1 MKNNKKKNILISLLV
16 VLSVLGALASI
27 YFPNSKINDV
37 IDETQNI
44 IMQEIVVSEE
54 TKSEVADTKNAVE
67 NGGKVET
74 TQIVKSSENE
84 EKEVTDN
91 GADEFLLEYDALVE
105 QENIAYNGDNAG
117 KGLDLLGKWQGL
129 TYYSQAD
136 SRWASKLY
144 TSTNNYTQTMK
155 SSACGPTCAAMVVS
169 SSKGAILPTT
179 MANLAVDNGYRT
191 ANSGT
196 AWAFYPFVA
205 DYFGFKE
212 YHTTSSFE
220 TAMNYLFKNYYIICS
235 CGSGLFT
242 SGGHYI
248 VLAGL
253 EGDTIQVLDPYLYN
267 GKFNTASRRNAK
279 VQVKGTSVYV
289 SKANFERYANYKKF
303 WIYSNDKGNENEN
316 ENENT
321 NNKTSVSYTRYVATE
336 RYNLN
341 VRNKANGTKIG
352 SLPKGTKVEV
362 VEANGEWSKI
372 TSPVNGWVSSQY
384 LSISVENDKAYKTET
399 YNTKTYKTK
408 AYKTGTYKTTSNI
421 HVRTGPGTN
430 YKAKAYKQLTANARK
445 QNRNR
450 GNYYYNGY
458 KKGVVC
464 TVTKIKGNWGY
475 TKSGWICLNYC
486 KKI

>member
-1 MKNNKKKNILISLLV
+1 MKNKKTILTYVFVALA
-16 VLSVLGALASI
+16 VLGALASI

-84 EKEVTDN
+84 EKEVTDE
-91 GADEFLLEYDALVE
+91 GADESLLEKDALVE
-105 QENIAYNGDNAG
+105 QENIAYNGDNEG
-117 KGLDLLGKWQGL
+117 KGLDLLGKYQGL

-144 TSTNNYTQTMK
+144 SATNNHTQTMK

-220 TAMNYLFKNYYIICS
+220 TAMKYLSKNYYIICS

-248 VLAGL
+248 VLAGI

-267 GKFNTASRRNAK
+267 GKFNTASRRNAQ

-316 ENENT
+316 ENTNT

-362 VEANGEWSKI
+362 VEISGKWSKI
-372 TSPVNGWVSSQY
+372 ISPVNGWVSSQY
-384 LSISVENDKAYKTET
+384 LSTSIENDKTET

-408 AYKTGTYKTTSNI
+408 AYKTGTYKTTSNV

-430 YKAKAYKQLTANARK
+430 YKAKTYKQLTSNARK
-445 QNRNR
+445 QNKRL
-450 GNYYYNGY
+450 GNYYYNGI
-458 KKGVVC
+458 KKGV
-464 TVTKIKGNWGY
+464 TVNVSKVV
-475 TKSGWICLNYC
+475 KSGSYYWGKIPSGYICLNYC

>member
-1 MKNNKKKNILISLLV
+1 MKNKKTILTYVFVALA
-16 VLSVLGALASI
+16 VLGALASI

-84 EKEVTDN
+84 EKEVTDD

-105 QENIAYNGDNAG
+105 QENIAYNGDNEG
-117 KGLDLLGKWQGL
+117 KGLDLLGKYQGL

-144 TSTNNYTQTMK
+144 TSTNNSTQTMK

-220 TAMNYLFKNYYIICS
+220 TAMNYLSKNYIIICS

-289 SKANFERYANYKKF
+289 SKDNFERYANYKKF

-316 ENENT
+316 T
-321 NNKTSVSYTRYVATE
+321 NNKTSVSYTMYVATE

-341 VRNKANGTKIG
+341 VRNKANGTKIS

-362 VEANGEWSKI
+362 VETNGEWSKI

-384 LSISVENDKAYKTET
+384 LSTSIENDKTYKTET
-399 YNTKTYKTK
+399 YNTKT
-408 AYKTGTYKTTSNI
+408 YKTGTYKTTSNI

-445 QNRNR
+445 QNKRL

>member
-1 MKNNKKKNILISLLV
+1 MKNKKIILTYVFVALA
-16 VLSVLGALASI
+16 VLGALASI

-84 EKEVTDN
+84 EKEVTDE
-91 GADEFLLEYDALVE
+91 GADESLLEKDALVE
-105 QENIAYNGDNAG
+105 QENIAYNGDNEG

-144 TSTNNYTQTMK
+144 TSTNNYSQTMK

-220 TAMNYLFKNYYIICS
+220 TAMNYLSKNYYIICS

-253 EGDTIQVLDPYLYN
+253 EGNTIQVLDPYLYN
-267 GKFNTASRRNAK
+267 GKFNTASRRNAE

-316 ENENT
+316 T
-321 NNKTSVSYTRYVATE
+321 NNKTSVSYIMYVATE

-362 VEANGEWSKI
+362 VETNGEWSKI
-372 TSPVNGWVSSQY
+372 TSPINGWVSSEY
-384 LSISVENDKAYKTET
+384 LSTSVENDKTET
-399 YNTKTYKTK
+399 YNTKT
-408 AYKTGTYKTTSNI
+408 YKTGTYKTTSNI

-430 YKAKAYKQLTANARK
+430 YKSKTYKQLTSNAKK
-445 QNRNR
+445 QNRNL

>member
-1 MKNNKKKNILISLLV
+1 MKNKKTILTYVFVALA
-16 VLSVLGALASI
+16 VLGALASI
-27 YFPNSKINDV
+27 YFPNSKINNV

-84 EKEVTDN
+84 EKEVTDD

-105 QENIAYNGDNAG
+105 QENIAYNGDNEG
-117 KGLDLLGKWQGL
+117 KGLDLLGKYQGL

-144 TSTNNYTQTMK
+144 TSTNNSTQTMK

-220 TAMNYLFKNYYIICS
+220 TAMNYLSKNYYIICS

-253 EGDTIQVLDPYLYN
+253 DGNTIQVLDPYLYN
-267 GKFNTASRRNAK
+267 GKFNTASRRIAQ

-303 WIYSNDKGNENEN
+303 WIYSNDKGNEN

-362 VEANGEWSKI
+362 VETSGEWSKI
-372 TSPVNGWVSSQY
+372 TSPINGWVSSQY
-384 LSISVENDKAYKTET
+384 LSTSIENDKTYKTET

-408 AYKTGTYKTTSNI
+408 TYKTGTYKTTSNI
-421 HVRTGPGTN
+421 HVRTGPGTK
-430 YKAKAYKQLTANARK
+430 YKAKTYKQLTANARK
-445 QNRNR
+445 QNKRL
-450 GNYYYNGY
+450 GNYYYNGI
-458 KKGVVC
+458 KKGV
-464 TVTKIKGNWGY
+464 TVNVSKVV
-475 TKSGWICLNYC
+475 KSGSYYWGKIPSGYICLNYC

>member
-1 MKNNKKKNILISLLV
+1 MKNKKTILIYVFVALA
-16 VLSVLGALASI
+16 VLGALASI

-84 EKEVTDN
+84 EKEVTDE

-105 QENIAYNGDNAG
+105 QENIAYNGDNEG
-117 KGLDLLGKWQGL
+117 KGLDLLGKYQGL

-144 TSTNNYTQTMK
+144 TSTNNSTQTMK

-220 TAMNYLFKNYYIICS
+220 TAMNYLSKNFYIICS

-267 GKFNTASRRNAK
+267 GKFNTASRRNAE

-289 SKANFERYANYKKF
+289 SKTNFERYANYKNF
-303 WIYSNDKGNENEN
+303 WIYSNDNENKN
-316 ENENT
+316 TNT
-321 NNKTSVSYTRYVATE
+321 NNTKSVSYTRYVTTE

-362 VEANGEWSKI
+362 VGTNGEWSKI
-372 TSPVNGWVSSQY
+372 ISPVNGWVSSQY
-384 LSISVENDKAYKTET
+384 LSTSVENDITET
-399 YNTKTYKTK
+399 YNTK
-408 AYKTGTYKTTSNI
+408 AYKIGTYKTTSNI

-430 YKAKAYKQLTANARK
+430 YKAKTYKQLTANARK
-445 QNRNR
+445 QNKRL
-450 GNYYYNGY
+450 GNYYYNGI
-458 KKGVVC
+458 KKGV
-464 TVTKIKGNWGY
+464 TVNVSKVV
-475 TKSGWICLNYC
+475 KSGSYYWGKIPSGYICLNYC

>member
-84 EKEVTDN
+84 EKEVTDE
-91 GADEFLLEYDALVE
+91 GADESLLEKDALVE
-105 QENIAYNGDNAG
+105 QENIAYNGDNEG

-144 TSTNNYTQTMK
+144 TSTNNSTQTMK

-220 TAMNYLFKNYYIICS
+220 TAMNYLSKNYYIICS

-253 EGDTIQVLDPYLYN
+253 EGNTIQVLDPYLYN
-267 GKFNTASRRNAK
+267 GKFNTASRRNAE

-289 SKANFERYANYKKF
+289 SKTNFERYANYKNF
-303 WIYSNDKGNENEN
+303 WIYSNDKGNENKN
-316 ENENT
+316 IDTNTNT
-321 NNKTSVSYTRYVATE
+321 NNKTSVSYIRYVATE

-352 SLPKGTKVEV
+352 SLSKGTKVEV
-362 VEANGEWSKI
+362 VETSGEWSKI
-372 TSPVNGWVSSQY
+372 ASPINGWVSSQY
-384 LSISVENDKAYKTET
+384 LSTSVENDKTYKTET
-399 YNTKTYKTK
+399 YNTKT
-408 AYKTGTYKTTSNI
+408 YKTGTYKTTSNI

-430 YKAKAYKQLTANARK
+430 YKTKTYKQLTANARK